1 MKICNRCHTRFR
13 SSRWQC
19 PSCQAIPEN
28 RDGYLVFSPGRE
40 QVSEGFRPD
49 AFERLYNAEANNFWF
64 QSRSLLIEWAL
75 RQYFPWRKNL
85 LEIGCGTGFV
95 LSGIERTFPQIS
107 LYGSDIYS
115 AGLSYAAKRLKK
127 AELFQMDA
135 RTIPFENEFDV
146 IGAFD
151 VLEHIAEDGLV
162 LSQIYRAVRAGG
174 GVILTV
180 PQHQFLW
187 SKVDEHACHVR
198 RYNAQILKLKVQSAG
213 FEIVKMTSFMSLP
226 FPLMM
231 ISRLK
236 KRERSDQQ
244 PAAEINVNWLINI
257 ILKKILDVERGI
269 IRTGISFPFG
279 GSLLV
284 IAKKH

>member
-1 MKICNRCHTRFR
+1 M
-13 SSRWQC
+13 
-19 PSCQAIPEN
+19 
-28 RDGYLVFSPGRE
+28 FSPGRE

-213 FEIVKMTSFMSLP
+213 FEIVKMTSFISFP

-231 ISRLK
+231 ILRLK